1 MITCIDRKE
10 KRAGPDVILDGQ
22 FDVDV
27 DVGAVLSRDF
37 LAEPA

>member
-1 MITCIDRKE
+1 MIACICHME
-10 KRAGPDVILDGQ
+10 KHVGPDVKSDGQ